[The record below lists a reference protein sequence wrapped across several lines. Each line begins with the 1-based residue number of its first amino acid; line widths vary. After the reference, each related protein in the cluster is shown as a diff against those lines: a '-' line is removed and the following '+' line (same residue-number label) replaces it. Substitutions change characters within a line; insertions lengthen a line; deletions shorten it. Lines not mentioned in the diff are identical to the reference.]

1 MSEELFWLI
10 ATSRSS
16 KEKICP
22 SSEQHSLELFNL
34 SNLNVDIII
43 IDLIIH

>member
-16 KEKICP
+16 KEIIFL
-22 SSEQHSLELFNL
+22 SSEQHSLESLNL

-43 IDLIIH
+43 DLIIH